1 MRRQGGTFNE
11 KDLQR
16 MPRRE
21 QNRLRGTKYP
31 SNGISGVDGRARY
44 ESILRWLDRHLF
56 AVEEAPNPRT
66 VQLIKERQT
75 YLSWLVNGLVV
86 QKVEAPADR
95 LVGFW
100 HVEAKKGTKNKRKR
114 GSTVPEDDFTARMTR
129 ETFGGTGLLHASSF
143 CVVSDLSD
151 ASMAGSSDSQNTL

>member
-21 QNRLRGTKYP
+21 QDRLRGTKYP

-86 QKVEAPADR
+86 QKNNAPPDR

-100 HVEAKKGTKNKRKR
+100 QVDAKKAPKNKRKR
-114 GSTVPEDDFTARMTR
+114 GSIEEDFTARMTR
-129 ETFGGTGLLHASSF
+129 ETFGVPNLLPASSF
-143 CVVSDLSD
+143 RVVSDLSD
-151 ASMAGSSDSQNTL
+151 ASMAGSSDSQNSTL